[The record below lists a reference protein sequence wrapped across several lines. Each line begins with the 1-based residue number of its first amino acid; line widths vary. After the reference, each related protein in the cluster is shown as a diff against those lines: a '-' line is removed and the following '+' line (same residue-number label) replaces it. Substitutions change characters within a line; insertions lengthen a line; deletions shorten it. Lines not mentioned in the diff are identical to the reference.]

1 MPAGRRIARLFE
13 KGAKGNQMALIA
25 AGCLAIVVGLIFSR
39 SRTGLALGMLGILA
53 STLVFA
59 RRMGA
64 ERSMRM
70 ASIVLAIV
78 VALGAEIGLTPVL
91 ERFTNENVAADLRW
105 SMYSGTIT
113 GIGQF
118 FPMGSGIGTFP
129 DVFRR
134 FQPGD
139 IGQFVNNAHD
149 DYLEWAFEGGIPAL
163 ALVLIF
169 LAFYIRRWPPVWRA
183 QRWSR
188 LRYLQAGAGIALA
201 LMGLHTFIDFNL
213 HIPANQIY
221 FAFLAAA
228 FFHRETETPRVE
240 RRKFR
245 EPETSP
251 ESGPQAL
258 MPEMVPEDV
267 PNPFGR

>member
-1 MPAGRRIARLFE
+1 
-13 KGAKGNQMALIA
+13 MALIA
-25 AGCLAIVVGLIFSR
+25 AGCLAIIIGLIFSR

-59 RRMGA
+59 RRMGT
-64 ERSMRM
+64 ERSVRM
-70 ASIVLAIV
+70 ATIVIAV
-78 VALGAEIGLTPVL
+78 VVTLGAEIGLAPVL

-113 GIGQF
+113 GIGEF
-118 FPMGSGIGTFP
+118 FPLGSGIGTFP

-149 DYLEWAFEGGIPAL
+149 DYLEWAFEGGIPGV
-163 ALVLIF
+163 ALVLTF
-169 LAFYIRRWPPVWRA
+169 LVFYIRRWPQVWRA
-183 QRWSR
+183 QGWSR
-188 LRYLQAGAGIALA
+188 LRYLQAAAGIGLA

-221 FAFLAAA
+221 FAFLAAV
-228 FFHRETETPRVE
+228 FFHRETEVPRLE
-240 RRKFR
+240 RRKIR
-245 EPETSP
+245 EPEASAESP
-251 ESGPQAL
+251 SEVP
-258 MPEMVPEDV
+258 MVENLPEDL